1 MAMSYAA
8 TGRSRLLWMVL
19 LMVWCAL
26 VGVWSPR
33 LLTDSASDLSD
44 FGSLALA
51 IGSAFLAL
59 THLDRNVRRQRIW
72 LIVGSVLIGVS
83 LVLLWK
89 LVSRY

>member
-1 MAMSYAA
+1 MAMSYTA

-26 VGVWSPR
+26 VGVWSAR

-59 THLDRNVRRQRIW
+59 THFDRNVRRPGPVNPRETVRSW
-72 LIVGSVLIGVS
+72 
-83 LVLLWK
+83 
-89 LVSRY
+89 